1 MAIKKTCIYPQQFP
15 NLGKRLGDVKNLPDE
30 LKNQLQICNLNDEEE
45 RILEVFQSLEGYASI
60 DEVMVGLYRKFNII
74 ANRQL
79 ITNRLYRM
87 KIKGLLNKIAGK
99 KGIYAN
105 KNV

>member
-1 MAIKKTCIYPQQFP
+1 MTIKTIYSQFP
-15 NLGKRLGDVKNLPDE
+15 NLGKRLGDIKNLPKE
-30 LKNQLQICNLNDEEE
+30 LKNQLQICNLNNEEE
-45 RILEVFQSLEGYASI
+45 RILEIFELLEGYANI
-60 DEVMVGLYRKFNII
+60 DEVMVGLYKRFNII

-99 KGIYAN
+99 KGVYAN
-105 KNV
+105 KNI